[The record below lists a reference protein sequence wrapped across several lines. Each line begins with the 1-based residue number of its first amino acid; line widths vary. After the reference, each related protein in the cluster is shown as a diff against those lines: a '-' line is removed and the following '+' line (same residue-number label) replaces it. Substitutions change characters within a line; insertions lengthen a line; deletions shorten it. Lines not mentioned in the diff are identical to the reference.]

1 MRIGVRLQL
10 NFKDMTAHGED
21 LFHVEADPG
30 TTVAE
35 ILEALGIPAS
45 TPKVIIVNGRAAD
58 PARTLTEGDQLT
70 LFPPVAGG

>member
-10 NFKDMTAHGED
+10 NFKDMTPHGED
-21 LFHVEADPG
+21 LFHMEAAPG

-35 ILEALGIPAS
+35 VLKALGIPDS
-45 TPKVIIVNGRAAD
+45 TPKVIIVNGRAAG
-58 PARTLTEGDQLT
+58 PTRELTEGDQLT